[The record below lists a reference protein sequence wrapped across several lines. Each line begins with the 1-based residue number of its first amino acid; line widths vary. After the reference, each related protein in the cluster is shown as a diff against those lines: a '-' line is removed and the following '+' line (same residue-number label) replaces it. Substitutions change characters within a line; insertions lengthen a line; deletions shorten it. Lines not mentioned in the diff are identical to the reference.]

1 MRRLL
6 TLLSLLL
13 FGPPG
18 AAWADFFQPP
28 SIGFVAPQVGT
39 GARYVA
45 PAAPVFYVVASAS
58 YGDPTVVPPPSV
70 VYVDFLDGETVIGRV
85 TSPNSETVNGAP
97 AYAFVWNNPP
107 LGMHLIYARVTDTAG
122 YSATPTDHS
131 TGMPISI
138 SVAIV
143 AANPPPQV
151 SLITPTT
158 GQLFTWAGYVPLAAT
173 ASSAQASIRRVEFV
187 VGNTVVAAAYSP
199 PYSAQWTNP
208 PPGDFTLVAKAYDD
222 HGVVA
227 ASSAAY
233 IRVLASR
240 PPAVVLT
247 VPSPGA
253 TIPSATPL
261 SLSAVALAP
270 NGSIGRV
277 EFYAGTSLVGSVA
290 TSPYNYAWASPQAG
304 VLSLTAKAYDLQGA
318 SATSAPVAVTVA
330 GGAAPV
336 VSLTSPPAGA
346 TFTAPATIV
355 LSATASEAGG
365 GIAKVDFFANGNVVG
380 TATAAPYN
388 ATWSGVA
395 AGTYVLMAK
404 ATDTRGATANTAA
417 IAITV
422 GNNQPPVVALTEPFP
437 GQVYQAPGDIQISAN
452 PTGTSGTIARV
463 DFYGDGVQLGNA
475 TAAPYTILWRGVAVG
490 SHTVTATARDSA
502 GLTANSAPATVS
514 VVAALTLQIDA
525 GIDGASIGDDNVT
538 LSGTAQAPSNSA
550 VIVNGQAA
558 ALDQSG
564 HFFANNVQLVPGS
577 NTVTLILTTLDGAPV
592 TKTITLVST
601 AVAPFTVAL
610 DKQEGL
616 APFSTNVTITNR
628 GNVAFQ
634 RIELDLNDDGTP
646 EQTLTTLTAG
656 KAVQALSYN
665 NAGTY
670 TLRVTVYDASNT
682 IIYVARRKIRVYL
695 SVELG
700 LKVVNVYKS
709 MVNRLIANNP
719 TSALRCFTGDAQPR
733 YQSIF
738 DALGS
743 TLPSVALKLQTLIDG
758 SVSEDTAELT
768 ILQDTTS
775 DQEAIMIHMIRG
787 GDGIWRIENM

>member
-13 FGPPG
+13 FGLPG

-151 SLITPTT
+151 SLITPAT

-187 VGNTVVAAAYSP
+187 VGNTVVAATYSP
-199 PYSAQWTNP
+199 PYSAQWNNP

-247 VPSPGA
+247 APSPGA
-253 TIPSATPL
+253 TSLSGTPL

-270 NGSIGRV
+270 DGSIGRV

-290 TSPYNYAWASPQAG
+290 TPPYNYAWASPQAG
-304 VLSLTAKAYDLQGA
+304 ALSLTAKAFDLQGA
-318 SATSAPVAVTVA
+318 SATSTPVGVTVTS
-330 GGAAPV
+330 GLAPV
-336 VSLTSPPAGA
+336 VSLTAPTAGA
-346 TFTAPATIV
+346 TFTAPATIG
-355 LSATASEAGG
+355 LSATASAAGG
-365 GIAKVDFFANGNVVG
+365 SIAKVDFFANGNVVG
-380 TATAAPYN
+380 TATTAPYN
-388 ATWSGVA
+388 ATWRGVA

-404 ATDTRGATANTAA
+404 ATDTHGATANTAA

-577 NTVTLILTTLDGAPV
+577 NTVTLILNTLDGAPI
-592 TKTITLVST
+592 TKTLTVTST

-616 APFSTNVTITNR
+616 APFTTNVTITNR

-719 TSALRCFTGDAQPR
+719 ASALRCFTGDAQSR

>member
-13 FGPPG
+13 FGLPG
-18 AAWADFFQPP
+18 GAWADFFQPP

-45 PAAPVFYVVASAS
+45 PAAPVLYVVASAS

-70 VYVDFLDGETVIGRV
+70 AYVDFFDGETVIGRV
-85 TSPNSETVNGAP
+85 SSPNSETVNGAT
-97 AYAFVWNNPP
+97 AYTFVWNNPP

-122 YSATPTDHS
+122 YSATATDHI
-131 TGMPISI
+131 TGVPISI

-151 SLITPTT
+151 NLITPTT

-199 PYSAQWTNP
+199 PYSARWTNP

-290 TSPYNYAWASPQAG
+290 TPPYNYAWASPQTGA
-304 VLSLTAKAYDLQGA
+304 LSLTAKAFDLQGA
-318 SATSAPVAVTVA
+318 SATSTPVAVTVA

-365 GIAKVDFFANGNVVG
+365 SIAKVDFFANGNVVG

-452 PTGTSGTIARV
+452 PTGTGTIARV
-463 DFYGDGVQLGNA
+463 DFYGDGVQLGSA

-514 VVAALTLQIDA
+514 VVAELTLQIDA
-525 GIDGASIGDDNVT
+525 GIDGASISDDNVT

-577 NTVTLILTTLDGAPV
+577 NTVTLILTTLDSAPV

-656 KAVQALSYN
+656 KAVQALTYN

-670 TLRVTVYDASNT
+670 TLRITVYDGSNT
-682 IIYVARRKIRVYL
+682 IIYAAKRKIHVYL
-695 SVELG
+695 SVEFG

-709 MVNRLIANNP
+709 MVNRLIANDP
-719 TSALRCFTGDAQPR
+719 ASALRCFTGDAQAN
-733 YQSIF
+733 YAEVF
-738 DALGS
+738 GTLGAS
-743 TLPSVALKLQTLIDG
+743 LPTVAAQLGTLIDG
-758 SVSEDTAELT
+758 VVSEDSTELT
-768 ILQDTTS
+768 LVRDTLTGA
-775 DQEAIMIHMIRG
+775 QAFMIQLIRG
-787 GDGIWRIENM
+787 GDGIWRIESM